1 MKVAELMQ
9 TDLKTIRAEATV
21 ADAIAAL
28 VQRRVSAL
36 PVVDEQR
43 KPIGVVTNDDV
54 LRATLGQ
61 DPEGAGWAPELTPVA
76 RIMSPWPPSV
86 LADDGVADAARLMLY
101 LDLKRV
107 FVVDHGAVVGV
118 LSQSDV
124 TGAVATARI

>member
-9 TDLKTIRAEATV
+9 TDLRTIGAGATV

-28 VQRRVSAL
+28 VQRQISAL
-36 PVVDEQR
+36 PVVDERRQ
-43 KPIGVVTNDDV
+43 PIGVVTNDDV
-54 LRATLGQ
+54 VRATIGH
-61 DPEGAGWAPELTPVA
+61 DPEGWAPELTPVA
-76 RIMSPWPPSV
+76 EIMSPWPPSV
-86 LADDGVADAARLMLY
+86 RADDGVAEAARLMLY

>member
-9 TDLKTIRAEATV
+9 TDLKTIRAGATV

-28 VQRRVSAL
+28 VHRQVSAL
-36 PVVDEQR
+36 PVVDERRQ
-43 KPIGVVTNDDV
+43 PIGVVTNDDV
-54 LRATLGQ
+54 LRTALER
-61 DPEGAGWAPELTPVA
+61 DPEGPGWAPELTSVTA
-76 RIMSPWPPSV
+76 IMSPWPPSV
-86 LADDGVADAARLMLY
+86 LADDGVAEAARLMLY

-124 TGAVATARI
+124 TGAVATARL